1 MYWGWIWL
9 KEEEENPTPTPQFEP
24 RVRKLFMLDIAFTT
38 LNLLLFGVL
47 ITVLEATNQLPVQTV
62 VNRIVVACAG
72 F

>member
-1 MYWGWIWL
+1 MWL
-9 KEEEENPTPTPQFEP
+9 KEEENPTPAPQFEP

-47 ITVLEATNQLPVQTV
+47 ITVLEATNPLPVQTV
-62 VNRIVVACAG
+62 VYRIALACAG

>member
-9 KEEEENPTPTPQFEP
+9 KEEEENPTPAPQFEP

-38 LNLLLFGVL
+38 LNLLLFGIL
-47 ITVLEATNQLPVQTV
+47 ITVLEATNPLPVQTV
-62 VNRIVVACAG
+62 VNRIALACAG